1 MLDSTSEPVARR
13 LLLGAQS
20 RRARG
25 ARRAGMGSGRSH
37 QSGLKCHSAGSWRLG
52 LHAAGQGSV
61 PAARGGQAACAYG
74 GCSPGGLHEL
84 LCLPSCRPC
93 CAVLSAAGVHPVA
106 LLVPGSSAATRLL
119 QGSLFEE
126 AVRFA
131 ARSSAQL
138 KWAGVRQTMQE
149 NNFSPCIAHA

>member
-1 MLDSTSEPVARR
+1 MLMGGAVRAVCTSWS
-13 LLLGAQS
+13 L
-20 RRARG
+20 
-25 ARRAGMGSGRSH
+25 
-37 QSGLKCHSAGSWRLG
+37 
-52 LHAAGQGSV
+52 
-61 PAARGGQAACAYG
+61 PAKLQAM
-74 GCSPGGLHEL
+74 L
-84 LCLPSCRPC
+84 C

-138 KWAGVRQTMQE
+138 EWAGVRQTMQE